1 MFFFLMVSDFFFFF
15 VAFAAKIISVCQGLN
30 CEPMGPVEKP
40 QGLLFGDPMIVVYV
54 SLIYELTP
62 TTKTEGF
69 SHLVQFQAR
78 GGEAQKGCA

>member
-1 MFFFLMVSDFFFFF
+1 
-15 VAFAAKIISVCQGLN
+15 
-30 CEPMGPVEKP
+30 MGPVEKP

>member
-1 MFFFLMVSDFFFFF
+1 MFFFNSIRFFFFF
-15 VAFAAKIISVCQGLN
+15 VAFAAKNISVFQGLN